1 MSTAQTTAD
10 HLGRFNVAIKRSFV
24 ICIALLAPLT
34 AVKIDELQTIEIYT
48 LIAFGVVGAAIWH
61 DRLRIRG
68 EHEVLRLLKFYALFL
83 IIAAS
88 LAFWALRFPTYPIP
102 GTPLIKHAPFLS
114 LARLAQYTIVIGTLL
129 ITASLV
135 AARPSLGALLC
146 QCYVYGGIV
155 SCIFGVISWAGL
167 FAGIHLGGAYGP
179 THRIRGFFV
188 EGGPFGV
195 YLVGV
200 ILVCIFRRHVL
211 HRGDRRAYWAQMV
224 LLVGTLFGAQSKAG
238 ILLAIIIAL
247 YYMVLTKRLRY
258 VLAFAPI
265 FLALAVFVHL
275 TSQLRSY
282 GEDYLNF
289 SKLAQ
294 EHPNDPAL
302 IEGRVMAAILVPI
315 MVAHHPIAGIGIG
328 NYSLQRN
335 NPEYL
340 GPLPAT
346 SSWDLPGLGLLGD
359 SAELGIPLLIYLCW
373 LLWRPVSIAH
383 RVRAPP
389 LVALTAAY
397 QIFAHMLGVQVTFAY
412 PWIVSAIALGY
423 SLTLRNSHASASAG
437 ALRGRRVTISSR
449 PHAALSFRQ

>member
-1 MSTAQTTAD
+1 MSTAQITAD
-10 HLGRFNVAIKRSFV
+10 HVSGFNVAIKRSFL

-34 AVKIDELQTIEIYT
+34 AVKIGELQTIEIYSF
-48 LIAFGVVGAAIWH
+48 IAFGIVAAAVWH

-68 EHEVLRLLKFYALFL
+68 EHEILTLLKFYALFL

-88 LAFWALRFPTYPIP
+88 LAVWALRLPTYPIP
-102 GTPLIKHAPFLS
+102 GTPLLKHAPFLS
-114 LARLAQYTIVIGTLL
+114 LARLVQYTIVIGTLL
-129 ITASLV
+129 VTANLV
-135 AARPSLGALLC
+135 AARPSLSALVC

-155 SCIFGVISWAGL
+155 SCIFGIASWAAL
-167 FAGIHLGGAYGP
+167 FAGIHIGGAYGP

-200 ILVCIFRRHVL
+200 ILICMFRRHVL
-211 HRGDRRAYWAQMV
+211 HRGDPRVYWAQMV
-224 LLVGTLFGAQSKAG
+224 LFVGTLFGAQSKAG

-258 VLAFAPI
+258 VLAIAPL

-282 GEDYLNF
+282 AEDYLNF

-340 GPLPAT
+340 GPLPAAP
-346 SSWDLPGLGLLGD
+346 SWDLPGLGLLGD
-359 SAELGIPLLIYLCW
+359 SAEFGIPLLVYLCW

-389 LVALTAAY
+389 LVTLTAAY
-397 QIFAHMLGVQVTFAY
+397 QIFAHLLGVQVTFAY

-423 SLTLRNSHASASAG
+423 SLTLKNNHAPTSI
-437 ALRGRRVTISSR
+437 L
-449 PHAALSFRQ
+449 ALSDGHSAITS